1 MGITTK
7 NRLIQQD
14 MEVGTCCV
22 VIKCYSISVYELAI
36 CIKRISDNLFEAFA
50 RKNEKHQLV
59 QNGWVWE
66 NILNW

>member
-1 MGITTK
+1 
-7 NRLIQQD
+7 